1 MYTTMGVDNAK
12 LEASSAFRSSLRLIP
27 LGSILVDTFWEIID
41 ENPVIK
47 MIDKQGSYKMLA
59 NTRTYI
65 TMGDMKYVFPVSLY
79 RTKVPLQIVLEFYS
93 RINIKYDEFLK
104 RILNNTLKAFLV
116 VKAYYQNT
124 VLTESPFDLNK
135 MLETHKRPSPY
146 NCDDFLNK
154 LAQNYMEINGS
165 IYINTEDGLW
175 VTKILND
182 IATKSLKM
190 REILNNFPHGV

>member
-1 MYTTMGVDNAK
+1 M
-12 LEASSAFRSSLRLIP
+12 
-27 LGSILVDTFWEIID
+27 
-41 ENPVIK
+41 
-47 MIDKQGSYKMLA
+47 
-59 NTRTYI
+59 
-65 TMGDMKYVFPVSLY
+65 
-79 RTKVPLQIVLEFYS
+79 
-93 RINIKYDEFLK
+93 
-104 RILNNTLKAFLV
+104 NNTLKAFLV